1 MWIRDMR
8 GASVLIS
15 IVIPVC
21 NEDKSLPQLINEIDD
36 VVRKVDH
43 NMEVIFINDASTD
56 DTEKILREF
65 EQRYPYVRTFHLPER
80 SGQTGCYQVAFQEA
94 GGKYIIRMDGDLQDD
109 PRDLHQF
116 FPFIEQ
122 DIDMIMGLRALRK
135 HRRLLRFASILY
147 DSFVVLLFDSPLHT
161 NTSSFIAFKA
171 EYLKGITF
179 KRNDHRHLP
188 LIAMRR
194 GAERIKEVVVTNRE
208 RIHGVSKYKDYKKV
222 LFGVSE
228 VIRFVLRKK
237 IGYYDPKLGVER
249 Q

>member
-1 MWIRDMR
+1 MK

-21 NEDKSLPQLINEIDD
+21 NESESLPQLINEIDG
-36 VVRKVDH
+36 VIRKADQSL
-43 NMEVIFINDASTD
+43 EVIFINDASTD
-56 DTEKILREF
+56 NTEKILREF
-65 EQRYPYVRTFHLPER
+65 ELRYTYVRTFHLPER
-80 SGQTGCYQVAFQEA
+80 SGQTGCYQLAFQEA
-94 GGKYIIRMDGDLQDD
+94 KGKYIIRMDGDLQDD

-122 DIDMIMGLRALRK
+122 DIDMIMGLRELRK

-161 NTSSFIAFKA
+161 NTSSFIAFKTT
-171 EYLKGITF
+171 YLKGIKF
-179 KRNDHRHLP
+179 KHNDHRHLP

-208 RIHGVSKYKDYKKV
+208 RIHGVSKYKHYKKV
-222 LFGVSE
+222 LFGMPE
-228 VIRFVLRKK
+228 VIRFVLRLKF
-237 IGYYDPKLGVER
+237 GYYNP
-249 Q
+249 